1 MYDVRNTKYKNAS
14 HVSSYNVPL
23 TSYFVLRTSNFNMI
37 EAIWKGITLGL
48 LLSIAV
54 GPVIFSILKQSINNG
69 LKGGLAFIIGVSL
82 SDATLAVL
90 SNFFTEWFSKF
101 LERKLEIGIVGSSF
115 LISVGIYFL
124 FFKKVQVNKE
134 GKQIIKT
141 RKRDYLK
148 LVLAGYFMNILNPA
162 IIIFW
167 LTTSTAF
174 IGHTLEQ
181 RIIIFG
187 IALGLVLAGDIIKV
201 VLAGKLRER
210 LTLKNIHLLNRI
222 NGIILIGFGIALL
235 AGLLFY
241 DPV

>member
-1 MYDVRNTKYKNAS
+1 
-14 HVSSYNVPL
+14 
-23 TSYFVLRTSNFNMI
+23 MI
-37 EAIWKGITLGL
+37 EAIWKGVTLGL

-69 LKGGLAFIIGVSL
+69 LKGGLAFILGVSL

-101 LERKLEIGIVGSSF
+101 LERKVEIGVVGSTF

-124 FFKKVQVNKE
+124 FFKKVEVNEE
-134 GKQIIKT
+134 GKQIVKT

-148 LVLAGYFMNILNPA
+148 LTLAGYFMNILNPA

-174 IGHTLEQ
+174 INHTLRQ
-181 RIIIFG
+181 RILIFG
-187 IALGLVLAGDIIKV
+187 IALGIVLAGDILKV

-235 AGLLFY
+235 GGLLFY
-241 DPV
+241 GSDI

>member
-1 MYDVRNTKYKNAS
+1 M
-14 HVSSYNVPL
+14 L
-23 TSYFVLRTSNFNMI
+23 

-54 GPVIFSILKQSINNG
+54 GPVIFSIIKQSINNG
-69 LKGGLAFIIGVSL
+69 VKGGLAFIIGVSL
-82 SDATLAVL
+82 SDITLAVV
-90 SNFFTEWFSKF
+90 SNFFTELFAEF
-101 LERKLEIGIVGSSF
+101 IERKTEIGIVGSTF

-124 FFKKVQVNKE
+124 FFKKVKVNEE

-148 LVLAGYFMNILNPA
+148 LAVAGYFMNILNPA

-174 IGHTLEQ
+174 ISHTLNE

-187 IALGLVLAGDIIKV
+187 IALCLVFAGDIAKV
-201 VLAGKLRER
+201 VLAGKLRRR
-210 LTLKNIHLLNRI
+210 LTLKNIQLINRV
-222 NGIILIGFGIALL
+222 NGIILIGFGIALII
-235 AGLLFY
+235 GLLFY
-241 DPV
+241 SQHLHA